1 MVDWW
6 MGVVAG
12 EMVGGPKNMVA
23 DVNHGN
29 HVIYLVGRCMEKI
42 RLV

>member
-1 MVDWW
+1 MDWS
-6 MGVVAG
+6 VVG

-29 HVIYLVGRCMEKI
+29 SGISLAGRCMEKI
-42 RLV
+42 LIL